1 MSRLSWVECHP
12 GEPWFSGWFFAVF
25 EGAIS
30 LETMEAFHLF
40 VITKEVKAGCS
51 KLVSRLRADGSINLG

>member
-1 MSRLSWVECHP
+1 M
-12 GEPWFSGWFFAVF
+12 F

-40 VITKEVKAGCS
+40 VITKEVNNSLQQTGQ
-51 KLVSRLRADGSINLG
+51 